1 MLPEVMEIC
10 DVSEDLLEWPLPW
23 QESEFSDLASV
34 SINLKKLAEKKLFEF
49 VVFEIEYSTYSLP
62 PPF

>member
-23 QESEFSDLASV
+23 QESELSDLASV
-34 SINLKKLAEKKLFEF
+34 SINLKKLAEEKTF
-49 VVFEIEYSTYSLP
+49 
-62 PPF
+62 